1 MNKPNNFNIKL
12 LFFQRKFASAF
23 RSCKFCIFSTKVR
36 AVVGAAFQQIG
47 CFLRARIKVFSVIS
61 WSFYLYLKWQGRV
74 YNPSKSA
81 TRLHKTSDI
90 NGWSIEQYQCFW
102 RKNCNSKATILCIK
116 LHSHQIQSNIYFNLS
131 HVCAQSLGLISSY
144 IKLDSSIISFYHSI
158 PFCNGK
164 FQFLIMLAYTLQ
176 LFYALLDL
184 LP

>member
-1 MNKPNNFNIKL
+1 MNMPHFYSTIKL
-12 LFFQRKFASAF
+12 SIFVEKICLSFQIMQVLHIFF
-23 RSCKFCIFSTKVR
+23 KVR
-36 AVVGAAFQQIG
+36 VVVGAAFQRIG
-47 CFLRARIKVFSVIS
+47 CFLCARINVFQCNFMV
-61 WSFYLYLKWQGRV
+61 FYLYLKWQGRGF
-74 YNPSKSA
+74 NPSKSA

-102 RKNCNSKATILCIK
+102 RKNCNSKATILCIQ

-164 FQFLIMLAYTLQ
+164 FPFLIMLAYTL
-176 LFYALLDL
+176 
-184 LP
+184 